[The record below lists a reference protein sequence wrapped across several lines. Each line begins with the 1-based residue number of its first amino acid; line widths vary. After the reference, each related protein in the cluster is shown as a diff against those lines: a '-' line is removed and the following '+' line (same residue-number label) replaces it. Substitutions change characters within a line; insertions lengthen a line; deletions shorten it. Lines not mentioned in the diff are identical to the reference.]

1 MIYHLVE
8 FLKGIGIDLPG
19 QGLFGYLS
27 FRAMAAFTTALLI
40 SIFAGRKIIRWIQK
54 KQIGE
59 EIRDLGLEG
68 QMQKKGTPTMGGII
82 IFISIIV
89 PILLFGDLTN
99 IYNILL
105 LVSTVWFF
113 LIGFADDYIK
123 VFKKNK
129 EGMSAKMKLAGQGL
143 MGLAIGLAVCFNSDI
158 VVRENVQ
165 VSETV
170 VIEALADSTSI
181 DHAEMQEVEK
191 MDVIKSTKT
200 TIPFIKNHNLD
211 YSEIM
216 SFCGDYKEE
225 AGWALFVLITIF
237 VVTAVSNGAN
247 LNDGMDGMLAG
258 NAAII
263 GIALALLAYV
273 SSHVGWAEYLNIMF
287 LPGAEEIVVFAFAF
301 IGALIGFLWYN
312 AFPAQ
317 VFMGD
322 TGSLTIGGIIGV
334 IAILIHKEILLVLL
348 CGVFVA
354 ENLSVMTQVAY
365 YKRGKRKGVKQR
377 LFRRAPLHH
386 HYNIGEEKLDKECSY
401 LFKGPERPL
410 HEAKITLRFWI
421 VTIVMAVITLM
432 TLKIR

>member
-1 MIYHLVE
+1 MLYYIFDL
-8 FLKGIGIDLPG
+8 FANSGLPG
-19 QGLFGYLS
+19 ARLMHYTS
-27 FRAMAAFTTALLI
+27 FRALLTIVI
-40 SIFAGRKIIRWIQK
+40 SLVVSAWFGSYLIKYFKK
-54 KQIGE
+54 KQITETLREYDKNNLKAGV
-59 EIRDLGLEG
+59 
-68 QMQKKGTPTMGGII
+68 PTMGGLII
-82 IFISIIV
+82 IIAILV
-89 PILLFGDLTN
+89 PC
-99 IYNILL
+99 LL
-105 LVSTVWFF
+105 LGRLDNVYMMLLIITTVW
-113 LIGFADDYIK
+113 LGILGFADDYIK
-123 VFKKNK
+123 TFKKNK
-129 EGMSAKMKLAGQGL
+129 DGIPGKIKIIAQVGL
-143 MGLAIGLAVCFNSDI
+143 GLVIGLTLYLSPQAVM
-158 VVRENVQ
+158 RENV
-165 VSETV
+165 V
-170 VIEALADSTSI
+170 
-181 DHAEMQEVEK
+181 VEK
-191 MDVIKSTKT
+191 ANNTEVIQHNTKSEKLNKT

-225 AGWALFVLITIF
+225 AGWVLFVIVTII

-263 GIALALLAYV
+263 GVTLAVLAYV
-273 SSHVGWAEYLNIMF
+273 SSHVNWAEYLNIMF
-287 LPGAEEIVVFAFAF
+287 LPGIEEVVIFTFAF

-322 TGSLTIGGIIGV
+322 TGSLTIGGIIAV

-348 CGVFVA
+348 CGIFVA
-354 ENLSVMTQVAY
+354 ENLSVMAQVAY
-365 YKRGKRKGVKQR
+365 FKRGKRKGVKQR

-386 HYNIGEEKLDKECSY
+386 HYNIGEDKLDKECTY

-410 HEAKITLRFWI
+410 HEAKVTLRFWI